1 MKGDN
6 GGLVGK
12 LIEAGDTELLHFQC
26 IIHEA
31 ALCGKLD
38 RELDGV
44 MSDVVKLIQISL
56 ELYSVS

>member
-1 MKGDN
+1 MKGNN

-12 LIEAGDTELLHFQC
+12 LREAGNTELLHFQC

-31 ALCGKLD
+31 ALCRKLD

-44 MSDVVKLIQISL
+44 MSDVVKLI
-56 ELYSVS
+56 